1 MATKP
6 CRECS
11 HLVGRDA
18 KTCPS
23 CGAPDPWQGEAT
35 YNLGKIFYG
44 LNQTANNL
52 LKIAFTLIAIG
63 FLFLLLAMCAA

>member
-35 YNLGKIFYG
+35 YNLGKILY
-44 LNQTANNL
+44 NIDQVTTNA
-52 LKIAFTLIAIG
+52 LKLVCALIAIV
-63 FLFLLLAMCAA
+63 FCFVIIPSDK